1 MQLPPPSLF
10 SPNDII
16 TYRAYRDSPVIT
28 ARVMGVLAN
37 QILRVQPLR
46 NGQPEGAT
54 CCISVDASVLMV
66 EAA

>member
-16 TYRAYRDSPVIT
+16 TYRAYRDSPVTT
-28 ARVMGVLAN
+28 ARVIALLSN
-37 QILRVQPLR
+37 QVLRVQPLR

-54 CCISVDASVLMV
+54 CCISVDASVLML
-66 EAA
+66 ETA